1 MRVLRVA
8 ASIGTLALVALLS
21 AASAGGT
28 AGAGGA
34 GGTPATGSLQPPIQ
48 APRSGPCVAD
58 PAFMRRNHMDY
69 LKHER
74 DATVHLGIRD
84 PRTSLQ
90 ACVACHAS
98 AQTGSVAIAKTDFC
112 VSCHSYTAVKVDC
125 FECHASKP
133 QATAF
138 VPLNHP
144 HAVNAATR
152 LTEQWRTVSAE
163 RTGLP

>member
-1 MRVLRVA
+1 MAALRLA
-8 ASIGTLALVALLS
+8 AAIGAYALVALLS
-21 AASAGGT
+21 AASAGG
-28 AGAGGA
+28 A
-34 GGTPATGSLQPPIQ
+34 GGTPTAGSLEPPIQ
-48 APRSGPCVAD
+48 AARGGHCVAD
-58 PAFMRRNHMDY
+58 PTFMRRNHMNY

-74 DATVHLGIRD
+74 DVTMHQGVRD

-98 AQTGSVAIAKTDFC
+98 AQTGSVAVAKTDFC
-112 VSCHSYTAVKVDC
+112 VSCHSYAAVKVDC

-152 LTEQWRTVSAE
+152 LTEKWRTVSAE
-163 RTGLP
+163 GTGRP

>member
-8 ASIGTLALVALLS
+8 AAIGAFALAALLS
-21 AASAGGT
+21 ASSAAGT
-28 AGAGGA
+28 DGK
-34 GGTPATGSLQPPIQ
+34 PAAGSLQPPIQ
-48 APRSGPCVAD
+48 AARRGPCVAD
-58 PAFMRRNHMDY
+58 PAYMRRNHMDY

-84 PRTSLQ
+84 PRTNLQ
-90 ACVACHAS
+90 ACIACHAS
-98 AQTGSVAIAKTDFC
+98 TETGSVAIAKTDFC
-112 VSCHSYTAVKVDC
+112 VSCHSYASVKVDC

-152 LTEQWRTVSAE
+152 LTEQWRTVSAQGA
-163 RTGLP
+163 GLP

>member
-1 MRVLRVA
+1 MRVLRA
-8 ASIGTLALVALLS
+8 AAATGAIALAALLS
-21 AASAGGT
+21 AASAGST
-28 AGAGGA
+28 
-34 GGTPATGSLQPPIQ
+34 GGTPATGSLQPTIQ
-48 APRSGPCVAD
+48 TPRSGPCVAD

-112 VSCHSYTAVKVDC
+112 VSCHSYTGVKVDC

-163 RTGLP
+163 GAGLP